1 MTRVFTKSE
10 CDNKG
15 NKCDD
20 TIGPKR
26 KNVLPALLHWPL
38 GSLVFQRTVY
48 MSFNVLQNM
57 MN

>member
-26 KNVLPALLHWPL
+26 KNVLAA
-38 GSLVFQRTVY
+38 QAARTQVH
-48 MSFNVLQNM
+48 FVEVPCKTLT
-57 MN
+57 